1 MSSIPLTFN
10 NGQTSTT
17 SEIVVVSEGGRKRPG
32 ERGKSYL
39 VTNLVKD
46 GADKNNRP
54 LYKREIY
61 SFDSVSD
68 AKSFQFKIDNGTFK
82 EDTQAAA
89 QSGGSL
95 IATGSTKDGVKS
107 FEYTNNAEDWQ
118 KTKSGEKQ
126 IKNAS
131 RKQVENIGRD
141 EGGVVRNHTTEFAKK
156 KVGDAKDDS
165 IDAAENELET
175 KRKERSGI
183 GRKKYDNLFYPS
195 FIKKSNQDKLR
206 ISILKPKL
214 QVSSEGSSN
223 RRDRFQA
230 FKTRGEGVR
239 LPYDIPKGEMFYSRR
254 GKLVGYGEAEAFEA
268 AQDRIYAR
276 GDNQTKPEF
285 NKEIIGSVTLPIP
298 NGVSDQNAVNF
309 GAGTLNPAQKELSN
323 IAFKTILEGVSEGG
337 RQARKAFDKA
347 VKNKNIQRA
356 VAGYISGTAVGIDP
370 NEILSRLDGTIFNN
384 NLALLFKGPT
394 LRPFTFQFTLSPRDR
409 GEAVQV
415 QKIIRAFKQSSA
427 TQKTTGDIFLAA
439 PNTYGLQFFKGP
451 TPHSFLP
458 QFKECALLNVGVNYM
473 PDNSY
478 MTYEDSSM
486 VSYSLTLSFQELEPI
501 FNSDFEDLDNNTDR
515 TIGF

>member
-10 NGQTSTT
+10 NGQTATT
-17 SEIVVVSEGGRKRPG
+17 SEIAVVTEGGRKKPG
-32 ERGKSYL
+32 ERNKSYL
-39 VTNLVKD
+39 VTTLVKD
-46 GADKNNRP
+46 GVDKNNRP
-54 LYKREIY
+54 LYKREIR
-61 SFDSVSD
+61 SFDSANE
-68 AKSFQFKIDNGTFK
+68 AKNFK
-82 EDTQAAA
+82 EVVDRDGLNSEAFV
-89 QSGGSL
+89 SGGAGIT

-107 FEYTNNAEDWQ
+107 FEYTNNAENWQ

-131 RKQVENIGRD
+131 SKQVENIGRD
-141 EGGVVRNHTTEFAKK
+141 EGGEVRNHTTEFSKK

-165 IDAAENELET
+165 IDAAENEIE
-175 KRKERSGI
+175 KKKKERSGI

-223 RRDRFQA
+223 KRDRFQA
-230 FKTRGEGVR
+230 FKTSGEGVR
-239 LPYDIPKGEMFYSRR
+239 LPYDIPKGAMFYSRR
-254 GKLVGYGEAEAFEA
+254 GQLVGYGEAEAFER

-285 NKEIIGSVTLPIP
+285 DKEIIGSVTLPIP

-323 IAFKTILEGVSEGG
+323 IAFKTILEGVGEGG

>member
-10 NGQTSTT
+10 NGQTATT
-17 SEIVVVSEGGRKRPG
+17 SEIAVVTEGGRKRQG
-32 ERGKSYL
+32 ERNKSYL
-39 VTNLVKD
+39 VTTLVKD
-46 GADKNNRP
+46 GVDKNNRP
-54 LYKREIY
+54 LYKREIR
-61 SFDSVSD
+61 SFDSANG
-68 AKSFQFKIDNGTFK
+68 AKNFK
-82 EDTQAAA
+82 EVVDRDGLNSEAFV
-89 QSGGSL
+89 SGGAGIT

-107 FEYTNNAEDWQ
+107 FEYTNNAENWQ

-131 RKQVENIGRD
+131 SKQVENIGRD
-141 EGGVVRNHTTEFAKK
+141 EGGEVRNHTTEFSKK

-175 KRKERSGI
+175 KKKERSGI

-254 GKLVGYGEAEAFEA
+254 GQLVGYGEAEAFER

-276 GDNQTKPEF
+276 GDNQNKPEF

>member
-1 MSSIPLTFN
+1 M
-10 NGQTSTT
+10 
-17 SEIVVVSEGGRKRPG
+17 VVSEGGRKRPG

-82 EDTQAAA
+82 EDSQAAA

-165 IDAAENELET
+165 IDAAENELE
-175 KRKERSGI
+175 KKKKERSGI

>member
-10 NGQTSTT
+10 NGQTATT
-17 SEIVVVSEGGRKRPG
+17 SEIAVVTEGGRKKPG
-32 ERGKSYL
+32 ERNKSYL
-39 VTNLVKD
+39 VTTLVKD
-46 GADKNNRP
+46 GVDKNNRP
-54 LYKREIY
+54 LYKREIR
-61 SFDSVSD
+61 SFDSANE
-68 AKSFQFKIDNGTFK
+68 AKNFK
-82 EDTQAAA
+82 EVVDRDGLNSEAFV
-89 QSGGSL
+89 SGGAGIT

-107 FEYTNNAEDWQ
+107 FEYTNNAENWQ

-131 RKQVENIGRD
+131 SKQVENIGRD
-141 EGGVVRNHTTEFAKK
+141 EGGEVRNHTTEFSKK

-165 IDAAENELET
+165 IDAAENEIE
-175 KRKERSGI
+175 KKKKERSGI

-230 FKTRGEGVR
+230 FKTRGEGER
-239 LPYDIPKGEMFYSRR
+239 LPYDIPKGAMFYSRR
-254 GKLVGYGEAEAFEA
+254 GQLVGYGEAEAFER

-285 NKEIIGSVTLPIP
+285 DKEIIGSVTLPIP

-323 IAFKTILEGVSEGG
+323 IAFKTILEGVGEGG

>member
-1 MSSIPLTFN
+1 M
-10 NGQTSTT
+10 
-17 SEIVVVSEGGRKRPG
+17 VVSEGGRKRPG

>member
-1 MSSIPLTFN
+1 M
-10 NGQTSTT
+10 
-17 SEIVVVSEGGRKRPG
+17 VVSEGGRKRPG

-82 EDTQAAA
+82 EDSQAAA

-131 RKQVENIGRD
+131 SKQVENIGRD

-384 NLALLFKGPT
+384 KLALLFKGPT

>member
-10 NGQTSTT
+10 NGQTATT
-17 SEIVVVSEGGRKRPG
+17 SEISVVSEGGRKRPG
-32 ERGKSYL
+32 ERNKSYL
-39 VTNLVKD
+39 VTTLVKD
-46 GADKNNRP
+46 GVDKNNRP
-54 LYKREIY
+54 LYKREIR
-61 SFDSVSD
+61 SFDSANE
-68 AKSFQFKIDNGTFK
+68 AKNFK
-82 EDTQAAA
+82 EVVDRDGLNSEAFV
-89 QSGGSL
+89 SGGAGIT

-107 FEYTNNAEDWQ
+107 FEYTNNAENWQ

-131 RKQVENIGRD
+131 SKQVENIGRD
-141 EGGVVRNHTTEFAKK
+141 EGGEVRNHTTEFAKK

-165 IDAAENELET
+165 IDAAENELE
-175 KRKERSGI
+175 KKKKERSGI

-223 RRDRFQA
+223 KRDRFQA

-239 LPYDIPKGEMFYSRR
+239 LPYDIPKGAMFYSRR
-254 GKLVGYGEAEAFEA
+254 GQLVGYGEAEAFER

-285 NKEIIGSVTLPIP
+285 DKEIIGSVTLPIP

-337 RQARKAFDKA
+337 KQARKAFDKA

>member
-10 NGQTSTT
+10 NGQTATT
-17 SEIVVVSEGGRKRPG
+17 SEIAVVTEGGRKRQG
-32 ERGKSYL
+32 ERNKSYL
-39 VTNLVKD
+39 VTTLVKD
-46 GADKNNRP
+46 GVDKNNRP
-54 LYKREIY
+54 LYKREIR
-61 SFDSVSD
+61 SFDSANG
-68 AKSFQFKIDNGTFK
+68 AKNFK
-82 EDTQAAA
+82 EVVDRDGLNSEAFV
-89 QSGGSL
+89 GGGAGIT

-107 FEYTNNAEDWQ
+107 FEYTNNAENWQ

-131 RKQVENIGRD
+131 SKQVENIGRD
-141 EGGVVRNHTTEFAKK
+141 EGGEVRNHTTEFAKK

-165 IDAAENELET
+165 IDAAENELE
-175 KRKERSGI
+175 KKKKERSGI

-239 LPYDIPKGEMFYSRR
+239 LPYDIPKGAMFYNRR
-254 GKLVGYGEAEAFEA
+254 GQLVGYGEAEAFERN
-268 AQDRIYAR
+268 QDRIYAR
-276 GDNQTKPEF
+276 GDNQNKPEF